1 MVNRAKKTFER
12 NKQTHKEYNFRFDQP
27 QLHSNPYQNQNHTS
41 TGNIKHSK
49 KPIVLDEGDHKRQT
63 GKLKFFDEEQKF
75 GFIVSSSLPTLYLPA
90 FWLKLANPVH
100 SFPPCFYHLKAF
112 TLNQSISFCVRREQ
126 LSKSGM
132 V

>member
-75 GFIVSSSLPTLYLPA
+75 GFIIMDEDNTDIFVHMDDLLQ
-90 FWLKLANPVH
+90 ANIGMDI
-100 SFPPCFYHLKAF
+100 
-112 TLNQSISFCVRREQ
+112 LNNKKNC
-126 LSKSGM
+126 K
-132 V
+132 